1 MNIASAR
8 FQELQKLVKNGEEKR
23 PRTEA
28 EEDQL
33 ALEDMIF
40 LIEGAYALARYRRK
54 WREQRHSLK
63 LNELSP
69 EDRTIIERERSNQKD
84 YPDPPRAKNYAPR
97 PEEQADDPAKNSI
110 PVAWMRDH

>member
-8 FQELQKLVKNGEEKR
+8 FQELQKLVKNGEQPE

-40 LIEGAYALARYRRK
+40 LIEGAFALARYRCK
-54 WREQRHSLK
+54 WKKERSLK

-84 YPDPPRAKNYAPR
+84 YPDPPKGRSYAPR
-97 PEEQADDPAKNSI
+97 PEEQADGSAKNSI
-110 PVAWMRDH
+110 PIAWMRDY